1 MEARGLVRWEEE
13 EGKLLKASI
22 DFNRVP
28 GYVKDR
34 CESIGWKKR
43 NNKPRE
49 VKENGGGGTKN
60 KKKKN
65 CQEKDKVHI
74 LYNNNNKIK
83 RRRNVQ
89 Y

>member
-49 VKENGGGGTKN
+49 VKENGGREQKT
-60 KKKKN
+60 KKKK
-65 CQEKDKVHI
+65 
-74 LYNNNNKIK
+74 LSRK
-83 RRRNVQ
+83 R
-89 Y
+89 